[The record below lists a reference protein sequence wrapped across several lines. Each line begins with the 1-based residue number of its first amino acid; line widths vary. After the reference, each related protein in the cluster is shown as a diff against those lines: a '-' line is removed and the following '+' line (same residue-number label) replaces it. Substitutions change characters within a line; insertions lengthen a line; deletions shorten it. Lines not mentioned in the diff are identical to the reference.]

1 MHWAAHKH
9 TAAEVIFERANAEK
23 ENIGL
28 TSWAN
33 EEINRSDIEVAKN
46 YLTEQELD
54 ALNKNLGF

>member
-28 TSWAN
+28 TSWAH
-33 EEINRSDIEVAKN
+33 EEINRSDIEVTKN

>member
-28 TSWAN
+28 TSWAH

-46 YLTEQELD
+46 NLTEQELD
-54 ALNKNLGF
+54 ALNMNLCF